1 VVTLDDNER
10 PQPGRQALTRA
21 GPVGSHSLARSCS
34 GIVVRIP
41 VFIVLAYGDTQRLYG
56 PVLVRKFST
65 HGQRSGRSELRDIG
79 YGRIAAQLRSACGSG
94 SDVELFGMVAPGK

>member
-1 VVTLDDNER
+1 VVTLDD
-10 PQPGRQALTRA
+10 
-21 GPVGSHSLARSCS
+21 
-34 GIVVRIP
+34 
-41 VFIVLAYGDTQRLYG
+41 FAYGDTQRLYG

-65 HGQRSGRSELRDIG
+65 HGQRSSRSELRDIG

>member
-1 VVTLDDNER
+1 VVTLDD
-10 PQPGRQALTRA
+10 
-21 GPVGSHSLARSCS
+21 
-34 GIVVRIP
+34 
-41 VFIVLAYGDTQRLYG
+41 FAYGDTQRLYG

-79 YGRIAAQLRSACGSG
+79 YGRIAARLRSACESG